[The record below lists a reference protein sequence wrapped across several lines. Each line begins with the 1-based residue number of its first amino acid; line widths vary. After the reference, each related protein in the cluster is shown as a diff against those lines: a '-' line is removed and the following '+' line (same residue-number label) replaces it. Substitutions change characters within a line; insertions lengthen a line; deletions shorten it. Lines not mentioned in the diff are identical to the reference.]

1 MSGNVMWLMYELV
14 FMSEVVELQLNKLE
28 NTR

>member
-1 MSGNVMWLMYELV
+1 MSGNVTWLMYELV

-28 NTR
+28 NMR

>member
-28 NTR
+28 NMR